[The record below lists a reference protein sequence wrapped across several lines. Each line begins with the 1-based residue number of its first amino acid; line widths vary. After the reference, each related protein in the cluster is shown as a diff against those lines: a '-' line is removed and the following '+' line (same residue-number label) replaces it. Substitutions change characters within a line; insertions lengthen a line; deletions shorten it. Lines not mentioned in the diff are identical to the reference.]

1 MVSIND
7 VCKLYVATFNRAPDA
22 AGLDYWVNN
31 SGLTIEEI
39 AQSFFDQS
47 ETQALYPAETTT
59 ADFVTSVYE
68 NLFNRAPDAAG
79 LDYWVGDLDSGAV
92 SKQNFILA
100 VMNGALNTS
109 VSQDA
114 TILEN
119 KQNVGLSFVNNNLD
133 DVELAKTVMAEIDSS
148 EDSVLTAT
156 AIISAVAA
164 PVGTFTSEIV
174 SSNTF
179 YFYDDDPQSSYFSAG
194 KDSMAMVTFNP
205 DSTITSIE
213 YTASFGS
220 SQWETEE
227 IPLTLMQTWS
237 IENGR
242 LIISGYEEAVHWVET
257 TTMIYEVE
265 NQLLLNKS
273 VVNYYSDGIV
283 QYVNKNILVSDDP
296 VLPRTGYE
304 VLLSVGGDFYYAGE
318 SVDYEVFV
326 SSTNVNVSTVLGGD
340 INSAFI
346 INVFDTPD
354 SQTITGTSVN
364 DVFNWR
370 GGNDT
375 IDGAGGGSDW
385 GNGGCDAIWLNV
397 TPATSSSMVID
408 TSVSGVISLVD
419 NGSTLVQLVKNQDG
433 SVDISANGSTLHAT
447 NIELFNSY
455 TVPQDGSSGYNIT
468 IDLIGTQSGTFDASF

>member
-31 SGLTIEEI
+31 SGLVIEEI

-47 ETQALYPAETTT
+47 ETQALYPAETMT

-68 NLFNRAPDAAG
+68 NLFNRAPDQDG

-148 EDSVLTAT
+148 EASVLAAT
-156 AIISAVAA
+156 NIISAVAA
-164 PVGTFTSEIV
+164 PVGIYTSEIL
-174 SSNTF
+174 SGNTF
-179 YFYDDDPQSSYFSAG
+179 YYYDNNPQSSYFSAG
-194 KDSMAMVTFNP
+194 KDDMTMVTFNP
-205 DSTITSIE
+205 DSTVTNKL

-220 SQWETEE
+220 SQWETETL
-227 IPLTLMQTWS
+227 LTFTQTWS

-242 LIISGYEEAVHWVET
+242 LIISSYGGDEHWVDT
-257 TTMIYEVE
+257 LTMIYEADGRILF
-265 NQLLLNKS
+265 NDS
-273 VVNYYSDGIV
+273 VVNYNSDGSV
-283 QYVNKNILVSDDP
+283 QYINTNILVSDDY

-304 VLLSVGGDFYYAGE
+304 TLLDVGGDFYYAGE

-326 SSTNVNVSTVLGGD
+326 SSTNVNVSTVLGSD

-354 SQTITGTSVN
+354 NQTITGTSVN

-385 GNGGCDAIWLNV
+385 GSGGCDAIWMNV
-397 TPATSSSMVID
+397 TPATSSSMIVD

-433 SVDISANGSTLHAT
+433 SVDITANGSTVHTT

-455 TVPQDGSSGYNIT
+455 TVPQDNSSGYNIT